1 MSYSVTGLGTRPKS
15 IPEVGV
21 DTSAMVNNS
30 SVENGRILRHW
41 RWDLP
46 NKMCYYTIAI
56 AVAYALLV
64 NQRLRTTASSNP
76 YSTTPAHE
84 FSEQRENV
92 EMESNQQHCKC
103 RTEPGAEHA
112 SCPAES
118 CCSVKSS
125 DCNDS
130 ISSSCHLNSSSTAVF
145 QCIHSL
151 LLQLYK
157 EQQWEIDRLK
167 QHVTDEWRREKGTS
181 AGLEGMTV
189 QQLQVKVDALHREL
203 EEKVKEIDKLVEQ
216 LHASYWCFSSVMNNV
231 TWTVWNGVA
240 LLLMSYWQIVLLCTC
255 CCCCCCSY
263 CIEQFGWVAKR

>member
-1 MSYSVTGLGTRPKS
+1 
-15 IPEVGV
+15 
-21 DTSAMVNNS
+21 MVNNS

-56 AVAYALLV
+56 AVAYAFLV
-64 NQRLRTTASSNP
+64 NQRLRTTATCASSNP

-84 FSEQRENV
+84 FSNQRENV
-92 EMESNQQHCKC
+92 EMEQQCKY

-112 SCPAES
+112 SFPAES

-130 ISSSCHLNSSSTAVF
+130 ISSSCHLNSSSTVVF
-145 QCIHSL
+145 QCIHNL

-167 QHVTDEWRREKGTS
+167 QKVADEWRREKETS
-181 AGLEGMTV
+181 AGLEGKTV
-189 QQLQVKVDALHREL
+189 QQLQAKVDALHREL
-203 EEKVKEIDKLVEQ
+203 EEKAKEIDKLVEQ
-216 LHASYWCFSSVMNNV
+216 LHASYWCFSSAMNNV

-240 LLLMSYWQIVLLCTC
+240 LLFMSYWQIVLLCTC

-263 CIEQFGWVAKR
+263 CVEQFGWVAKR